1 MFGRLLF
8 QALLFY
14 IAYRFIFN
22 FVVPVVRTTL
32 QLRKQAK
39 KFQDQVRQRAPQ
51 PEESVN
57 ASNATK
63 KNASK
68 AKGDYIDFEELG

>member
-32 QLRKQAK
+32 QLRKQAR

-51 PEESVN
+51 PEEPVNATNNSRKN
-57 ASNATK
+57 ASN
-63 KNASK
+63 
-68 AKGDYIDFEELG
+68 AKGDYIDFEEVG

>member
-1 MFGRLLF
+1 MFGKLLF

-39 KFQDQVRQRAPQ
+39 KFQDQVRQNTSRQ
-51 PEESVN
+51 EEPV
-57 ASNATK
+57 K
-63 KNASK
+63 KSTANPNKPS

>member
-57 ASNATK
+57 ATNNSRKNTSN
-63 KNASK
+63 

>member
-14 IAYRFIFN
+14 IGYRFIFN
-22 FVVPVVRTTL
+22 FLVPVVRTTL

-39 KFQDQVRQRAPQ
+39 KFQDQVRQ
-51 PEESVN
+51 N
-57 ASNATK
+57 ASRQEEPVK
-63 KNASK
+63 KSAANPNKPS
-68 AKGDYIDFEELG
+68 AKGDYIDFEELN